1 VTPAIIVANAG
12 QSPAKR
18 QSMTHRKQT
27 AFTLIELLVVIAI
40 IAILAAI
47 LFPVF
52 AQAKAAAKTTACLS
66 NLKQIGTSGQIYS
79 ADYDDVV
86 HPHELYQASPLID
99 SGYYIYLEPYMKNK
113 QLIFDPARGVTAD
126 TSLTDRTWERLVTL
140 TLNRNGWSSWESLP
154 SFARSYRVMSAQ
166 EDIAKRAAYVVTA
179 RPTNT
184 RIGYHFTS
192 DEAACPVVV
201 SPTTVSNTRFQRVY
215 LGAQFHRNRIITSFG
230 DSHAAGVPTG
240 SVMNF
245 NQTVSAAEECAGYN
259 HPQYIPPNINHKYWG
274 TWYDATN

>member
-1 VTPAIIVANAG
+1 
-12 QSPAKR
+12 
-18 QSMTHRKQT
+18 MTHRKQT

-52 AQAKAAAKTTACLS
+52 AQAKAAAKSTACLS
-66 NLKQIGTSGQIYS
+66 NLKQVATSGLIYS

-113 QLIFDPARGVTAD
+113 QLIFDPARGVTTD
-126 TSLTDRTWERLVTL
+126 TSVVDRTWERLVTIS
-140 TLNRNGWSSWESLP
+140 LNRNGWSSWEALP
-154 SFARSYRVMSAQ
+154 SFTRSYRVMSSQ
-166 EDIAKRAAYVVTA
+166 EEVAKRAAYVITA
-179 RPTNT
+179 RPSNT

-201 SPTTVSNTRFQRVY
+201 NPTTVSNTRLQRVY
-215 LGAQFHRNRIITSFG
+215 LAAQFHRNRIITAFG
-230 DSHAAGVPTG
+230 DGHAAGVPTG

-245 NQTVSAAEECAGYN
+245 NQTVAAGENCAGYN
-259 HPQYIPPNINHKYWG
+259 DPNYIPPNINHKYWG
-274 TWYDATN
+274 TWYDGTN